1 MATVTADDIRALAQ
15 ARGQDHVL
23 VLTDGEVEVVTA
35 VAANCDAPNARIIY
49 TQVELLRDLGVDVT
63 DAEAETLAG
72 ALTARITPQ
81 E

>member
-23 VLTDGEVEVVTA
+23 CLTDGEVEVLA
-35 VAANCDAPNARIIY
+35 EVAAYGDSPCPQVIY
-49 TQVELLRDLGVDVT
+49 TQVQLLRDFGEEVT

-72 ALTARITPQ
+72 VLTARITP